1 MPFERVASGAPVPF
15 QRLAVLSQ
23 FSNPFGKLC
32 CFFSHALDLSSSCSY
47 FSNARIR
54 YSRAA
59 CSFSPTFQILLTCVL
74 LFAQVLCK
82 SFSSGFGTGCSFAS
96 SALVR
101 IVQFASFF
109 TCDNPFGV
117 VCFPFLQCSCLSR
130 SFLLFSFL
138 FGMHLP
144 RLSGLLFAHAPV
156 HFRAPCS
163 QFLNWYNSF
172 RQACSFLSNRWCLS
186 NGFSNSGDLL
196 LCLKGSS
203 PFLPVAVAPLSH
215 RFCRCP
221 RSLSGMSLLFSPM
234 H

>member
-82 SFSSGFGTGCSFAS
+82 SFSSGFEPVAHLPPVLSSASCSLLPFSHAIIHLEWYVPFSPMLVPFEKFSTFLIFIWNALTSLERPALRTCSSPFS
-96 SALVR
+96 SALLPVSQL
-101 IVQFASFF
+101 VQ
-109 TCDNPFGV
+109 
-117 VCFPFLQCSCLSR
+117 LLST
-130 SFLLFSFL
+130 SLFLLVKPLVPFEWFL
-138 FGMHLP
+138 EFG
-144 RLSGLLFAHAPV
+144 RLA
-156 HFRAPCS
+156 
-163 QFLNWYNSF
+163 
-172 RQACSFLSNRWCLS
+172 
-186 NGFSNSGDLL
+186 
-196 LCLKGSS
+196 
-203 PFLPVAVAPLSH
+203 
-215 RFCRCP
+215 
-221 RSLSGMSLLFSPM
+221 SLSQRF
-234 H
+234 